1 MSLTAKDL
9 QSINQHFTARF
20 EEANQSRDP
29 SPFELRQE
37 KRLGRMDDTLQH
49 LSGLVQHGF
58 SQVEAAF
65 ETVNQRFAVVDANFE
80 QLNGRLDQVDKR
92 LDQVD
97 LRLDQVD
104 LRLDQV
110 DKRFDRNEI
119 RYTGFDSHFQAIN
132 QRIDRFMFFS
142 LGLTVTV
149 GMAVVT
155 LVQMLS

>member
-1 MSLTAKDL
+1 
-9 QSINQHFTARF
+9 
-20 EEANQSRDP
+20 
-29 SPFELRQE
+29 
-37 KRLGRMDDTLQH
+37 MDDTLQR
-49 LSGLVQHGF
+49 LSGVVQHGF
-58 SQVEAAF
+58 SQV
-65 ETVNQRFAVVDANFE
+65 DK
-80 QLNGRLDQVDKR
+80 RLDQVDKR
-92 LDQVD
+92 LDHVE

-110 DKRFDRNEI
+110 DKRFDRHEI
-119 RYTGFDSHFQAIN
+119 RHTVFDSHFQAIN

>member
-1 MSLTAKDL
+1 MSLTAEDL
-9 QSINQHFTARF
+9 QGINQHFTTWF
-20 EEANQSRDP
+20 EEANQRRDP

-37 KRLGRMDDTLQH
+37 ERLGRMDDTLQR
-49 LSGLVQHGF
+49 LSGVVQHGF
-58 SQVEAAF
+58 S
-65 ETVNQRFAVVDANFE
+65 
-80 QLNGRLDQVDKR
+80 QVDKR

-97 LRLDQVD
+97 KRLDQVD

-155 LVQMLS
+155 LVQMVS

>member
-1 MSLTAKDL
+1 MALTAEDL
-9 QSINQHFTARF
+9 QGINQHFTTWF
-20 EEANQSRDP
+20 EEANQRRDP

-37 KRLGRMDDTLQH
+37 ERLGRLDDTLQR
-49 LSGLVQHGF
+49 LSGVVQHGF
-58 SQVEAAF
+58 SQV
-65 ETVNQRFAVVDANFE
+65 DK
-80 QLNGRLDQVDKR
+80 RLDQVDKR

-97 LRLDQVD
+97 K
-104 LRLDQV
+104 RLDQV

-119 RYTGFDSHFQAIN
+119 RYARFNSHFQAIN

>member
-1 MSLTAKDL
+1 MSLTAEDL
-9 QSINQHFTARF
+9 QSINQHFTTWF
-20 EEANQSRDP
+20 EEANQRRDP

-37 KRLGRMDDTLQH
+37 ERLGRLDDTLQR
-49 LSGLVQHGF
+49 LSGVVQHGF
-58 SQVEAAF
+58 SQV
-65 ETVNQRFAVVDANFE
+65 DK
-80 QLNGRLDQVDKR
+80 RLDQVDKR
-92 LDQVD
+92 LDQVE

-110 DKRFDRNEI
+110 DKRLDRNEI

>member
-1 MSLTAKDL
+1 MSSTAEDL
-9 QSINQHFTARF
+9 QGINQHFTTWF

-37 KRLGRMDDTLQH
+37 ERLGRMDDTLQR
-49 LSGLVQHGF
+49 LSGVVQHGF
-58 SQVEAAF
+58 SQV
-65 ETVNQRFAVVDANFE
+65 DK
-80 QLNGRLDQVDKR
+80 RLDQVDKR

-97 LRLDQVD
+97 LRLDH
-104 LRLDQV
+104 V

>member
-1 MSLTAKDL
+1 MSLTAEDL
-9 QSINQHFTARF
+9 QGINQHFTTWF

-37 KRLGRMDDTLQH
+37 ERLGRLDDTLQR
-49 LSGLVQHGF
+49 LSGVVQHGF
-58 SQVEAAF
+58 SQV
-65 ETVNQRFAVVDANFE
+65 DK
-80 QLNGRLDQVDKR
+80 RLDRVDKR
-92 LDQVD
+92 LDHVE

-155 LVQMLS
+155 LVQMVS

>member
-1 MSLTAKDL
+1 MSLTAEDL
-9 QSINQHFTARF
+9 QSINQHFTTWF

-37 KRLGRMDDTLQH
+37 ERLGRMDDTLQR
-49 LSGLVQHGF
+49 LSGVVQHGF
-58 SQVEAAF
+58 S
-65 ETVNQRFAVVDANFE
+65 R
-80 QLNGRLDQVDKR
+80 VDKR

-97 LRLDQVD
+97 KRLDQVD